1 MKTGCVLSG
10 CDGSASLVAGVSEPG
25 SQDTGVVIN
34 ASRGDQGQTS
44 LMAIDYVPRRCHLW
58 CMVMS
63 QLVGSPGDWNAV
75 GVEPGRRDEMDV
87 EERFE
92 TARNI
97 RDWTIG
103 LVET

>member
-1 MKTGCVLSG
+1 
-10 CDGSASLVAGVSEPG
+10 
-25 SQDTGVVIN
+25 
-34 ASRGDQGQTS
+34 
-44 LMAIDYVPRRCHLW
+44 
-58 CMVMS
+58 MVMS